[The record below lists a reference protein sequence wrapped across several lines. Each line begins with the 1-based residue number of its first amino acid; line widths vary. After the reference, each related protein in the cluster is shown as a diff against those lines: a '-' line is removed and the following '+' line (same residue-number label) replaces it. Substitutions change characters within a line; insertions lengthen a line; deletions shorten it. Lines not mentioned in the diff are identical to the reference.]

1 MNPNFQ
7 VFATILKFALIY
19 RNGEGT
25 GLVLTVLQS
34 WCCFYALPKE
44 IYRGSLLCI
53 PYNNYF
59 CEFGMFNN
67 PVACRRIRGGA
78 RGEGAPPP
86 PPRPFLKKNRRQN
99 CAFVLFSPILF
110 GNTTIT
116 KLKFLH
122 GSTTNYWPRFLRVC
136 PFFFTHTR
144 TLFSLSGT
152 YTLKIYREKC
162 CVMTST
168 VVVFSRYDY
177 ISK

>member
-1 MNPNFQ
+1 M
-7 VFATILKFALIY
+7 
-19 RNGEGT
+19 
-25 GLVLTVLQS
+25 
-34 WCCFYALPKE
+34 
-44 IYRGSLLCI
+44 
-53 PYNNYF
+53 
-59 CEFGMFNN
+59 M
-67 PVACRRIRGGA
+67 VACLHIFVIVVLPNKMGENSTKAQFCLLFFFKNGRGGGTFTPCPASYPPA
-78 RGEGAPPP
+78 RDRIIEHIK
-86 PPRPFLKKNRRQN
+86 FT